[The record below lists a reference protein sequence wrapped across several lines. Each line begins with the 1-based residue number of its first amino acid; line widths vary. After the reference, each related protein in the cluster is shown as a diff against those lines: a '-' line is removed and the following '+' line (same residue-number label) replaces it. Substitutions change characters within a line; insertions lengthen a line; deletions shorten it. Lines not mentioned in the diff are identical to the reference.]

1 MSKIIDITKP
11 VQTVNGRKVFGL
23 TRLHVP
29 GLNFPLVGVIEGEDI
44 PKTWGDEGNFYRD
57 GLSYYENIVIVK
69 EKKFVPLTRE
79 DIKPTDVFRL
89 KTWDYGFQT
98 IGWINNY
105 CINLNG
111 SNVNIS
117 FNGLKDD
124 YNISRDGGITWEKC
138 EKEVEE

>member
-57 GLSYYENIVIVK
+57 GLYSNDNIVNVK
-69 EKKFVPLTRE
+69 EKKFVPLTHE
-79 DIKPTDVFRL
+79 DIKPTYIFRRNHVEV
-89 KTWDYGFQT
+89 GFYT
-98 IGWINNY
+98 IGCLSENLIAING
-105 CINLNG
+105 IQG
-111 SNVNIS
+111 SFS
-117 FNGLKDD
+117 FPYLRENFL
-124 YNISRDGGITWEKC
+124 ISRNGGITWEKC